1 LDQDKTKELRRNK
14 RAYARRNKNPQRDG
28 AYDAWNEASI
38 VVDGLSKQLIETAP
52 TTVAGV
58 AAVLAH
64 WSEVMDEEEHDRDFI
79 STTEFLESLAEGVKA
94 IG

>member
-1 LDQDKTKELRRNK
+1 
-14 RAYARRNKNPQRDG
+14 
-28 AYDAWNEASI
+28 
-38 VVDGLSKQLIETAP
+38 
-52 TTVAGV
+52 V

>member
-1 LDQDKTKELRRNK
+1 
-14 RAYARRNKNPQRDG
+14 
-28 AYDAWNEASI
+28 
-38 VVDGLSKQLIETAP
+38 LIETSP

-64 WSEVMDEEEHDRDFI
+64 WSKIMNEDEHDRDFI

-94 IG
+94 LG